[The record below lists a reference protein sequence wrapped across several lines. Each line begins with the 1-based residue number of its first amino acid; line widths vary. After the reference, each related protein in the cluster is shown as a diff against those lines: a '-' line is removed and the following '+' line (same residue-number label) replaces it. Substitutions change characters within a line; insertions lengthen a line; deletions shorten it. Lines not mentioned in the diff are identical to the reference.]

1 MSGGHIWWVEF
12 NFTRG
17 GVRCDVQREQTYWG
31 GRRPLQHDPP
41 VGEFTPLDLC
51 SSLVSSQISLLH
63 VCPTFLTPKFGPH
76 RSLSSPPPP
85 LNLQLNI
92 RGLSLGKKDPAS
104 VDLPP
109 RLSTC
114 SVLWVADVNSRK

>member
-1 MSGGHIWWVEF
+1 MEVVSGGWSFISQGVESDVMCRESKHIRG
-12 NFTRG
+12 RG
-17 GVRCDVQREQTYWG
+17 GG
-31 GRRPLQHDPP
+31 ISPP
-41 VGEFTPLDLC
+41 VGEFTLLDLC
-51 SSLVSSQISLLH
+51 SSLVSSQISLLR

-109 RLSTC
+109 RLSSR
-114 SVLWVADVNSRK
+114 SVLWVADVNRRK